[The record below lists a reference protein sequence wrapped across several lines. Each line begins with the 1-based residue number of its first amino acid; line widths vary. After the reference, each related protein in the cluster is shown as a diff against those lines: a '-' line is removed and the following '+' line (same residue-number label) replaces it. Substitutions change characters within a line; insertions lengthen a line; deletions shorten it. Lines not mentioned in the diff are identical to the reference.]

1 MTDDPI
7 LALNEEV
14 RALIAKVRTLDAPAD
29 VLVEAAVALRRVNV
43 ALDEHTHPGPYQQAG
58 LQGQVGPSELEA
70 RRQPHEIF
78 PYSPIVGH
86 RNPLSP
92 PVRMWFD
99 GERMHGEMTITPPY
113 AGPPSTVHGG
123 VVALVF
129 DELLG
134 ALGVAL
140 GVGGFTG
147 TLSVRYERPTPLLV
161 PVQLSAV
168 LDRIEGRKTF
178 LRGEISHEG
187 VVTARAEGLFIRSR
201 QEASPSAGT

>member
-1 MTDDPI
+1 MTDDA
-7 LALNEEV
+7 LSALNTEV
-14 RALIAKVRTLDAPAD
+14 RNLITRVRTLDAPTEVIVD
-29 VLVEAAVALRRVNV
+29 AVMALRTLN
-43 ALDEHTHPGPYQQAG
+43 ASLDAYVYPGPYQQAG
-58 LQGQVGPSELEA
+58 LRGQVSPSDLES
-70 RRQPHEIF
+70 RKQPHEIF
-78 PYSPIVGH
+78 PYSPIVGD

-99 GERMHGEMTITPPY
+99 GERMHGEMTMTAPY
-113 AGPPSTVHGG
+113 VGPPSTVHGG

-161 PVQLSAV
+161 PVQLRAE
-168 LDRIEGRKTF
+168 LERTEGRKTF
-178 LRGEISHEG
+178 LRGEITHDG
-187 VVTARAEGLFIRSR
+187 VVTARAEGVFIRSR
-201 QEASPSAGT
+201 QEENPSAGT